1 MGNLAFPPIA
11 IGPKALLVVV
21 GLFTRLGRKFEIGPF
36 DDGID
41 GTGLLAEA
49 AERCVK
55 MHRVMNRT
63 CSMARAL
70 GWRAS
75 WVATAGSNRGSLGIK
90 RSEAH
95 RPAHD
100 LTGGDDGGS
109 EALEEAARQFD
120 LG

>member
-21 GLFTRLGRKFEIGPF
+21 GLFTRLVRKFEIGPF

-41 GTGLLAEA
+41 GR
-49 AERCVK
+49 RCVK

-90 RSEAH
+90 RCEAH